1 MIDNEVDKAKPD
13 ANCTSPPEAL
23 ETSEGDKEA
32 GGAKPTEGA
41 EGPEHAANGPA
52 SPVLTQ
58 SA

>member
-1 MIDNEVDKAKPD
+1 MDKAKPD

-23 ETSEGDKEA
+23 EKTPEGDKEA